1 MWTVR
6 LLPLLALTSVF
17 QCVSC
22 WLPPRPP
29 IANLRVTGARL
40 FSSSSEQSENSSSS
54 SVPDIKGKDIYQRV
68 FYRLS
73 PFSEVEK
80 YSAVVVEER
89 VRFKPDEAKG
99 EGYLKPVG
107 PRTLIL
113 RDGNVEEGDIGNEF
127 FEINVKES
135 PSEDATHG
143 GAGRDPEMEA
153 TIATILYLSANPK
166 FMEGEVLE
174 LGCGLGLAGLLGG
187 IGSRALQTKKKGEED
202 ESEDATPERDVYDDI
217 LTIPKATKMSDELKS
232 LVLSNDDQ
240 QSLMLTVTNLK
251 RSRVPTNLVFV
262 EEMPWRTR
270 ALWSHNQSPKTF
282 HTILASDLKYN
293 FPEAKE
299 LARIVA
305 RKLEAY
311 SSWEAVRGD
320 SKSPPTFVHVCPD
333 SQDVTFLQRFLAKGY
348 SMDVKSAYVKLEKL
362 IFKFQM
368 LPESEAEQ
376 KLDELE
382 LEVQEL
388 KEPIYQALTA
398 VHSPLYAEG
407 TGDYFFPMENG
418 EYDQVG
424 AQTYLEPEPDGT
436 KNKRW

>member
-1 MWTVR
+1 MLAAH
-6 LLPLLALTSVF
+6 LLPLLALTSVLRG
-17 QCVSC
+17 VSC
-22 WLPPRPP
+22 WLLPHPP
-29 IANLRVTGARL
+29 ILESRAIGARL
-40 FSSSSEQSENSSSS
+40 LLTASEPSENSSD

-89 VRFKPDEAKG
+89 VRFQPDEAKG
-99 EGYLKPVG
+99 EGYIKPVG
-107 PRTLIL
+107 PRKLIL
-113 RDGNVEEGDIGNEF
+113 RDGNVEEGEIGDEF

-135 PSEDATHG
+135 LSEDATHA
-143 GAGRDPEMEA
+143 GAGRDREIEA

-187 IGSRALQTKKKGEED
+187 IGARALKPKKEVEGS
-202 ESEDATPERDVYDDI
+202 ESEDVPSERSDYDDI
-217 LTIPKATKMSDELKS
+217 LTIPKATKMTDELKS

-240 QSLMLTVTNLK
+240 QSLMLAVANLK
-251 RSRVPTNLVFV
+251 RSRVLTSQVSV

-270 ALWSHNQSPKTF
+270 ALWSHNQQPKTF

-299 LARIVA
+299 LARTVA
-305 RKLEAY
+305 RKLEAL
-311 SSWEAVRGD
+311 SSWETVKGD

-333 SQDVTFLQRFLAKGY
+333 GQDVTFLQRFLAKGY
-348 SMDVKSAYVKLEKL
+348 SMNVKSAYVKLEKL

-368 LPESEAEQ
+368 LPESEDEQ
-376 KLDELE
+376 KLDKLE

-388 KEPIYQALTA
+388 KESIYQALTA
-398 VHSPLYAEG
+398 VHDPQYAEG

-418 EYDQVG
+418 EYDQAG
-424 AQTYLEPEPDGT
+424 AQTYMEPEPDGT